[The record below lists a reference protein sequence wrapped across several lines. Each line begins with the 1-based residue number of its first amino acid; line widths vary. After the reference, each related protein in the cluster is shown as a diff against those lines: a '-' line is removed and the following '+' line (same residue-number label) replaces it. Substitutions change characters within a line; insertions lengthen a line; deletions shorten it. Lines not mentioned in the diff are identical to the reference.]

1 MSLLVDH
8 GDENRDE
15 RGCTDGL
22 GLALALTPRAAP
34 RLVLGTDRNNKDN
47 SNYSYSVEP
56 GSRAKLSPISASG
69 VFSKYNVFSPLDH
82 RNSNSSKQGSR
93 SSRVQRPV
101 GPSQAVEE
109 EKRTEEQCRAV
120 VVCESSSSSSSSTE
134 EKETDEDPAA
144 PFKRF
149 KNPFA
154 SPVVSSFGTLEL
166 SGVTKG
172 SFTTMSISKIGD
184 GDGDGDVGRNADAD
198 VVNTTTATEDSQLDC
213 ILRLAKKMM
222 GDELVEDLIAVSS
235 SPAATAR
242 RRFCFPATG
251 TAGQL
256 RNDKIETVGE
266 FVDTVIEKELTLCSW
281 TCQLAITQDLHD
293 IDSLADTSS
302 VQFSFASDVSTGTVV
317 RHTLLRHHQ
326 QPCLVQTPRAR
337 RRDWFLRLFHW
348 HSHRRPICSPISC
361 ITDSQTS

>member
-22 GLALALTPRAAP
+22 GLALALTPTAAP

-82 RNSNSSKQGSR
+82 RNSNSSKQGSG

-120 VVCESSSSSSSSTE
+120 VVCESSSSSSSTE

-172 SFTTMSISKIGD
+172 SFTTMSISTI
-184 GDGDGDVGRNADAD
+184 GDGDVGRNADAD

-251 TAGQL
+251 AAGQL

-293 IDSLADTSS
+293 LDSLADTSS

-361 ITDSQTS
+361 ITDSQT

>member
-172 SFTTMSISKIGD
+172 SFTTMSISTIGD